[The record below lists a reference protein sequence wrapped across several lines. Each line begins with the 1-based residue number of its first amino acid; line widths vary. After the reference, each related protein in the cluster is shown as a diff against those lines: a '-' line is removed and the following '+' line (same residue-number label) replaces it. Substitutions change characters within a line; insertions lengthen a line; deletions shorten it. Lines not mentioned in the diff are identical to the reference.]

1 MAAKQDAEAQAPG
14 SIPGIGQAGRERSVR
29 WVYLW
34 LLFSSLLT
42 VPWMASNLNDLDARQ
57 ASLSYLSYAAARYS
71 DSEPAW
77 SPDGARIAFVSDRED
92 NSEIYVVN
100 TDGSGLSRLTHN
112 TARDEAPAWSPDG
125 ARIAFASWR
134 DNGICVMNADGSGV
148 RRLTQT
154 TAYESAPVWAPDG
167 ARIAFVSPLNGH
179 DQIYLMNADGS
190 DQTDLT
196 RQPGDDRS
204 PAWSPDGARIAF
216 VSFRDGNAE
225 IYVMDADGSSQ
236 ANLTHNTAFDQAPAW
251 SPDGTQIAF
260 ESESFSPAINF
271 EIHVMNA
278 DGSGQTNLT
287 NLSNPDFSPAWS
299 PDGTRIA
306 FQSSR
311 STRDGPGDIYVMD
324 ADGSGPTN
332 LTRNA
337 AGDNSPAWSPD
348 GGRIAFVSNR
358 EGNDEI
364 YVMEQDATGV
374 RNLSAVGTEAT
385 EAATPPPIS
394 LAEYVAAVAWPGL
407 VQVVLLIPLWS
418 PYLFVR
424 RHAQQACSLAVVRI
438 LSTVL
443 IVGVTRGALIGL
455 WVVVNGG
462 LWIFGSV
469 WGLRQIK
476 RGDCWLMRRRGE
488 ISELPRPWAT
498 AKAPEPAPAAP
509 GPALPAEAL
518 PAGQDDRAATIEA
531 LRSAFRTGSPEER
544 QRALEALKALGE
556 IEEF

>member
-1 MAAKQDAEAQAPG
+1 MVAKQDAEAQAPG
-14 SIPGIGQAGRERSVR
+14 SIPGIRQAGRERSVR

-42 VPWMASNLNDLDARQ
+42 VPWMVSNLNDLDARQ
-57 ASLSYLSYAAARYS
+57 ASLSWLSYAAARYS

-100 TDGSGLSRLTHN
+100 TDGSGQTNLTRN
-112 TARDEAPAWSPDG
+112 TAYDNNPVWSPDGARIAFASHRDGNDEIYMMNADASGQTNLTRNTAHDNNPAWSPDG
-125 ARIAFASWR
+125 ARIAFYSYR
-134 DNGICVMNADGSGV
+134 DGNDEIYVMNADGSGQTN
-148 RRLTQT
+148 LTRN
-154 TAYESAPVWAPDG
+154 TAYDNNPV
-167 ARIAFVSPLNGH
+167 
-179 DQIYLMNADGS
+179 
-190 DQTDLT
+190 
-196 RQPGDDRS
+196 
-204 PAWSPDGARIAF
+204 
-216 VSFRDGNAE
+216 
-225 IYVMDADGSSQ
+225 
-236 ANLTHNTAFDQAPAW
+236 W

-260 ESESFSPAINF
+260 ESISHSNF

-287 NLSNPDFSPAWS
+287 NLSNSNFSPAWS

-311 STRDGPGDIYVMD
+311 STSDGPGDIYVMD

-337 AGDNSPAWSPD
+337 ADDNSPAWSPD
-348 GGRIAFVSNR
+348 GARIAFVWNR
-358 EGNDEI
+358 DGNDEI
-364 YVMEQDATGV
+364 YVMEQDGTNV
-374 RNLSAVGTEAT
+374 RKLSAVT
-385 EAATPPPIS
+385 AAPAQAAAPPPIS
-394 LAEYVAAVAWPGL
+394 LAEYVAAVAWPAL
-407 VQVVLLIPLWS
+407 VHVVLLIPLWS

-424 RHAQQACSLAVVRI
+424 RHAQQALLLAVVRV
-438 LSTVL
+438 LSAVL
-443 IVGVTRGALIGL
+443 IVGLSRGGLIGL

-462 LWIFGSV
+462 LWIFGTV

-488 ISELPRPWAT
+488 VSELPRPWAT
-498 AKAPEPAPAAP
+498 PKVAEPTPTAT
-509 GPALPAEAL
+509 GPALAPGAI
-518 PAGQDDRAATIEA
+518 PAGQGERAATVEA
-531 LRSAFRTGSPEER
+531 LRLAFRTGSPEER